1 MFRRSFLFV
10 TELKIHLLTNPL
22 LYLYFSIKQRE
33 GRGVLIFE
41 GKAIILKFNFD
52 HQEGQL
58 FERGVHLM
66 GDSNSRVHDTC
77 TCILNLKFKYM
88 FSVLT
93 ESAY

>member
-1 MFRRSFLFV
+1 LLLNLKFTNHKSFIVSVLFDKTGGGEGGAYFR
-10 TELKIHLLTNPL
+10 
-22 LYLYFSIKQRE
+22 
-33 GRGVLIFE
+33 

-66 GDSNSRVHDTC
+66 GDSNSRIHGTC

-93 ESAY
+93 ESA